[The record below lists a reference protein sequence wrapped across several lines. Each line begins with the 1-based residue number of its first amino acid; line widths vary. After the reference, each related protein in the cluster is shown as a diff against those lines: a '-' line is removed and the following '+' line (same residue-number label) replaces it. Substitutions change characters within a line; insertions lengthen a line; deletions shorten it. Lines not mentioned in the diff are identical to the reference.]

1 MPRYTTRQEKFKCK
15 EIACGLIVRGDK
27 WNAHCKSHHGY
38 AMKQGREI
46 KKETIS
52 VKEGDGPWTRTVLTL
67 HVGGL
72 CSCIMI
78 YNGNT
83 VRFSSCLFLSYA
95 TILLVSNLQISPK
108 NPKNSASNG
117 KTHHKHFPAY
127 FVEESTD

>member
-46 KKETIS
+46 KKETIAF
-52 VKEGDGPWTRTVLTL
+52 KEGDGPWTRTVLTL
-67 HVGGL
+67 QVGPWEAYAV
-72 CSCIMI
+72 CIMI

-83 VRFSSCLFLSYA
+83 VRF
-95 TILLVSNLQISPK
+95 
-108 NPKNSASNG
+108 
-117 KTHHKHFPAY
+117 
-127 FVEESTD
+127 

>member
-46 KKETIS
+46 KKETIAF
-52 VKEGDGPWTRTVLTL
+52 KEGDGPWTRTVLTL
-67 HVGGL
+67 QVGPWEAYAV
-72 CSCIMI
+72 CIMI

-83 VRFSSCLFLSYA
+83 GRF
-95 TILLVSNLQISPK
+95 
-108 NPKNSASNG
+108 
-117 KTHHKHFPAY
+117 
-127 FVEESTD
+127 